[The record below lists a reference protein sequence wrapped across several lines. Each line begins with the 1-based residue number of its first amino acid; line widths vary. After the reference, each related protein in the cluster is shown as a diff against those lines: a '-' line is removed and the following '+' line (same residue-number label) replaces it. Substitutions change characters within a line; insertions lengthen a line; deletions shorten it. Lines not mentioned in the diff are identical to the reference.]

1 MTARDSK
8 EVFNNGSNKKERII
22 SQTQTKLPIFR
33 WYREK
38 NYFTNIKKH
47 INPWMRQRKK
57 NYFRNAQ
64 KNTNQWI
71 KKLKEIYSIKEKKK
85 IKDKATSL
93 ESCIKHFKR
102 KIREGPYFICTVCN
116 RILYKNSVMRCIN
129 NKYPC
134 QTFFNVQQ
142 SFDGKEFPRVHR
154 LFAVTIAT
162 RKRIHRINCSI
173 SRTDNSSNV
182 ELECKKPI

>member
-1 MTARDSK
+1 MDATK
-8 EVFNNGSNKKERII
+8 KKELFQKRTEEYE
-22 SQTQTKLPIFR
+22 SMDKEAKRDLLN
-33 WYREK
+33 K
-38 NYFTNIKKH
+38 
-47 INPWMRQRKK
+47 RK
-57 NYFRNAQ
+57 
-64 KNTNQWI
+64 
-71 KKLKEIYSIKEKKK
+71 EK

-102 KIREGPYFICTVCN
+102 KIREGPYFICTFC

-154 LFAVTIAT
+154 LFAVTVAT

>member
-1 MTARDSK
+1 MDATK
-8 EVFNNGSNKKERII
+8 KKELFQKRTEEYE
-22 SQTQTKLPIFR
+22 SMDKEAKRDLLN
-33 WYREK
+33 K
-38 NYFTNIKKH
+38 
-47 INPWMRQRKK
+47 RK
-57 NYFRNAQ
+57 
-64 KNTNQWI
+64 
-71 KKLKEIYSIKEKKK
+71 EK

-154 LFAVTIAT
+154 LFAVTVAT